1 MFVYYAFLA
10 GPNVYPIPTLFSTFF
25 RYPTRLSFENHRL
38 LGNTKYWVLPDIAG
52 IPNFLG
58 LPGMLGVP

>member
-1 MFVYYAFLA
+1 MFVYYAFLT
-10 GPNVYPIPTLFSTFF
+10 GPNVCPMPTLHLLYSTFF

-58 LPGMLGVP
+58 AP